1 MFENLQ
7 ESPPETD
14 KNSYSTL
21 FGEWQRTVATCV
33 ADLAAAVGV
42 SKTTIDRALKEP
54 GNPGRNSNGTLNI
67 ERWKKY
73 MAERKQRIEQGT
85 LDDSEPAQSV
95 AAELKVARLRKEQAQ
110 AEKAELDLAARR
122 GELIP
127 LADAEHAAFKFSS
140 ILRARHKRAVTC
152 DLFNALAGAI
162 NIPREQLPAI
172 LDILE
177 KFHHD
182 FATTIS
188 TVNFSDDETL

>member
-1 MFENLQ
+1 MFENL
-7 ESPPETD
+7 PPETD

-21 FGEWQRTVATCV
+21 FGEWPRTVATCV

-42 SKTTIDRALKEP
+42 SKATIDRALKEP

-73 MAERKQRIEQGT
+73 IAERKQRIEQGSS
-85 LDDSEPAQSV
+85 LGDSEPAQSV

-140 ILRARHKRAVTC
+140 LLRARHKRAVTC

-188 TVNFSDDETL
+188 AVSFSDSETL